1 MTSSNVC
8 PCDLWLVIG
17 GGGEA
22 FLLFPGESGG
32 SGGARL
38 PPPGFEP
45 MRNHRRAPAAMM
57 STVEEPR
64 PAAGEEGTSGLNWFI
79 FCSKS
84 LVIEVAVSLTIFLAS
99 QLVHVSGEFTPAIL
113 GCLKCSDF
121 GWLVGCSPS
130 VTVVKI
136 INNNREIVLRLVLN
150 LIFSVLFQAE
160 RFSLQLKNILVLFL
174 TSMLWCWVR
183 DV

>member
-1 MTSSNVC
+1 MF
-8 PCDLWLVIG
+8 G
-17 GGGEA
+17 EGGEF
-22 FLLFPGESGG
+22 FLLFPGERGG
-32 SGGARL
+32 SGRARL
-38 PPPGFEP
+38 PLPGLEP
-45 MRNHRRAPAAMM
+45 VRNHRRAPAAMM
-57 STVEEPR
+57 STIEEPR
-64 PAAGEEGTSGLNWFI
+64 PAAGEEGWSGLNWFI
-79 FCSKS
+79 SCSKS

-130 VTVVKI
+130 VTVMKI
-136 INNNREIVLRLVLN
+136 TSNNREIVLRLVLN

-174 TSMLWCWVR
+174 TSLLCGWVC

>member
-17 GGGEA
+17 GGGEV
-22 FLLFPGESGG
+22 FLSFPGERGG
-32 SGGARL
+32 SGGGRL
-38 PPPGFEP
+38 PSPGFEP
-45 MRNHRRAPAAMM
+45 VRNHRRAPAAMM

-84 LVIEVAVSLTIFLAS
+84 LVIEVAASLTIFLAS
-99 QLVHVSGEFTPAIL
+99 QLVHVSGEFTPAIF

-121 GWLVGCSPS
+121 DCSPA
-130 VTVVKI
+130 VTVVRI
-136 INNNREIVLRLVLN
+136 INSNRDAALRLVLN
-150 LIFSVLFQAE
+150 LNFSVLFQAE
-160 RFSLQLKNILVLFL
+160 RFSL
-174 TSMLWCWVR
+174 
-183 DV
+183 